1 MTISA
6 TSPSF
11 HKPCDESV
19 MQVIKSLENEN
30 DKGSKS
36 TKVRIGAKNEKECRK
51 LIDQFNLLRV
61 NRFQALK
68 EASVQN
74 AE

>member
-1 MTISA
+1 
-6 TSPSF
+6 
-11 HKPCDESV
+11 

-30 DKGSKS
+30 DKASKP
-36 TKVRIGAKNEKECRK
+36 TEVRIGAKNEKECRK

-74 AE
+74 AEQKNEFQTVSSMRDRP